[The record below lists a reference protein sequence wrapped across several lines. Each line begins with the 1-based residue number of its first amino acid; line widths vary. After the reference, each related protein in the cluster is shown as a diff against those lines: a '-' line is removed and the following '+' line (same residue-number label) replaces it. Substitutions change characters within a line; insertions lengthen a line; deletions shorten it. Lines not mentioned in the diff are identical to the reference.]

1 MPKRISVDA
10 ALANSQPYI
19 YFRGVDYPLRDGTV
33 RERIE
38 RMLRFREEQE
48 AAEAAED
55 AERQS
60 AESEGREI
68 DQQAVADRM
77 QAIFAQ
83 AVQEA
88 LVGVPDEVA
97 STVTEREFKLI
108 QQAVSQAR
116 EMVLPEPP
124 VEEVKDEDL
133 KRTGEAVLG

>member
-19 YFRGVDYPLRDGTV
+19 HFRGVDYPLRDGTV

-108 QQAVSQAR
+108 QHAVSQAR